1 MGKNSKNMTQHKI
14 FILALMLATLFFA
27 CEKDGDLITVSGLDS
42 SELAASKTN
51 LVLTKD
57 SAASV
62 ALTLTWSESALS
74 ISDTSM
80 AIPESLPSM
89 LMEISTNNEFSTYT
103 EATTSGFSKSYTYIE
118 LNTLATNMGVEPY
131 VATPLY
137 FRIKA
142 RLGKNTEPVY
152 SNVALV
158 TITTYTID
166 MSVGFILD
174 SKRVETGST
183 LYSPNSD
190 GLYKGFLGAVAWY
203 NYYLL
208 EGDGT
213 IWGNYAADGYPFVM
227 DNEKNSASIWNF
239 WFPGQTGCYY
249 TTANTHS
256 KEWTATLI
264 SSLSVSGDATASMTF
279 NRADVSWMGSFTTSK
294 ANASISITG
303 TSALYNASTKTDDA
317 AAIAGT
323 VSFTPDGAN
332 GLQFNQ
338 TGTFTVPG
346 AAGDYTIKLYLADPK
361 AWTYEITAGTVVV
374 KDPISKFL
382 FLPGVD
388 DGISGKWTFDNYL
401 SLLSEDDST
410 FAGVVN
416 VNSLWGYQMGLVA
429 DDWDGV
435 YKSTGGDA
443 YSGTLGFKTGSNI
456 PAPDAGLYLIKADLK
471 NKTYGLTSVKKVYYT
486 GLNDDW
492 ALKEMAP
499 TEKIGVYQSEIT
511 ITKASQWGFQI
522 FIDDQWKNKFG
533 GSKGELKYGGA
544 NITDDAT
551 LAAGKYTLIVD
562 LVKGT
567 YTIAGNQIY
576 VTGLNDVWDFTS
588 MVFPQTAPGIYSAQ
602 VTITA
607 KTSWGYNFL
616 LYPNNWDV
624 KFGGS
629 ESALVFGGTNIVADW
644 YATMGTYTM
653 TVDLINRKCT
663 VTK

>member
-1 MGKNSKNMTQHKI
+1 MMKLKI
-14 FILALMLATLFFA
+14 FTLALLLATLFVA
-27 CEKDGDLITVSGLDS
+27 CEKDGDLITVSGLNS
-42 SELAASKTN
+42 SELTASNTN

-62 ALTLTWSESALS
+62 ALTLTWSESALT

-80 AIPESLPSM
+80 AIPASIPSM
-89 LMEISTNNEFSTYT
+89 LMEISTSSDFSTFT
-103 EATTSGFSKSYTYIE
+103 EATTSDFSKSFTYIE
-118 LNTLATNMGVEPY
+118 LNTLATNMKVEPY
-131 VATPLY
+131 VATALY

-142 RLGKNTEPVY
+142 LLGKNTDPVY
-152 SNVALV
+152 SNVAQV
-158 TITTYTID
+158 TVTTYTID

-174 SKRVETGST
+174 SKKVETGAT
-183 LYSPNSD
+183 LYSTTSN
-190 GLYKGFLGAVAWY
+190 GLYTGFVGAVAWY

-249 TTANTHS
+249 TTANTSS

-264 SSLSVSGDATASMTF
+264 SSLSVSGDATATMTF
-279 NRADVSWMGSFTTSK
+279 NRAEVSWMGSITTTK
-294 ANASISITG
+294 DNASISISG
-303 TSALYNASTKTDDA
+303 ISALYNASTSTDDA

-323 VSFTPDGAN
+323 VSFSPDGTT
-332 GLQFNQ
+332 GLLFNQ

-346 AAGDYTIKLYLADPK
+346 AAGDYTIKLYLANPK

-388 DGISGKWTFDNYL
+388 DGISGNWTFNNYL
-401 SLLSEDDST
+401 NLISEDDST

-471 NKTYGLTSVKKVYYT
+471 NKTYDLTSVKKVFYT

-492 ALKEMAP
+492 ALVEMTP
-499 TEKIGVYQSEIT
+499 TEKVGVYQSEIT

-533 GSKGELKYGGA
+533 GSKGELIYGGA

-562 LVKGT
+562 IVKGT
-567 YTIAGNQIY
+567 YAIVGNQLF

-588 MVFPQTAPGIYSAQ
+588 MVLAQTAPGVYSGQ
-602 VTITA
+602 VTLSA
-607 KTSWGYNFL
+607 KTSYGYNFL
-616 LYPNNWDV
+616 LYANNWDV

-629 ESALVFGGTNIVADW
+629 ESALVLGGENIVADW

-653 TVDLINRKCT
+653 VVDLINRKCT